1 MPKKEKKA
9 EKSDDTE
16 FVSTEDHSNESPEE
30 HQVNITLGNEDED
43 VYSKEGRKDLQED
56 DEIEVWEEGFSEGT
70 GDDGGT
76 K

>member
-1 MPKKEKKA
+1 MAKKSKKA
-9 EKSDDTE
+9 AEETE
-16 FVSTEDHSNESPEE
+16 FVSTEDHDNESPEE

-56 DEIEVWEEGFSEGT
+56 DEIEVWEEGFAEGT

-76 K
+76 E

>member
-1 MPKKEKKA
+1 MAKKSKKA
-9 EKSDDTE
+9 EKSEETE
-16 FVSTEDHSNESPEE
+16 FVSTEDHDNESPEE

-43 VYSKEGRKDLQED
+43 VYSKEGREDLQED

-76 K
+76 E